1 MIRAPVTLHG
11 SRSTYE
17 EPIAMHDGQPATSG
31 APGPSTLPSRARV
44 VVIGGGIVGTAVAF
58 HLTERGWKDVVLL
71 ERKKLT
77 SGTTW
82 HAAGLVG
89 QLRASYNMTALATYA
104 KDMLREL
111 ERRTGDSTGFVQHG
125 SVLVAHTEGRWDEIR
140 RNASM
145 ARLHGVDME
154 FITKERLGEL
164 WPLMVTDDVVGAA
177 YIPGDGMAN
186 PVDTTLAMAKAAR
199 MGGAQVFENTKVTR
213 IIRRDGRV
221 AGVETERGTIDC
233 EYVVNCTGMWA
244 RELGAQ
250 DEVVVP
256 LHAAEHFYLVTEE
269 VPGLAPDLPVLRMP
283 DLCTYVRNE
292 AGKLMVG
299 FFEPGAKPWATHG
312 IPDND
317 GFMTLPED
325 WDHLEPYI
333 LGAAKAIP
341 VFGQVGIQLFF
352 NGPESFTPDDRYI
365 LGEAPELPGYFV
377 AAGFNSVG
385 FASGGGAG
393 RTVADWIVDGHPP
406 MDVWE
411 TDIRRF
417 MPFQRNRRYLHD
429 RTTETLGLLYD
440 MHWPFRQME
449 TARGIRRSPLH
460 DRLAARGACFGEVY
474 GWERANWYAP
484 EGVEPVYEYS
494 YGRQNW
500 FPHSA
505 DEHRAV
511 REGVALFDQTSFG
524 KIQVAGRDAARELNR
539 VCTADVDVAPGRIVY
554 TQFCNERGGV
564 EADVTVTRLAPDRF
578 LVVTTGTQTMRDLD
592 WLARHVDPDARGTLT
607 DTTSAEAVISVM
619 GPRSRE
625 LLQSLTDADLSNAA
639 FPFGTAREI
648 DLGYAFARAARTT
661 YVGELGWELYVPM
674 EFAAHVYDTVTAGGE
689 PFGLAHAG
697 YHALNSLRIEKA
709 YRHWGHDMTDEDT
722 LLEAGLGFTAAWDKP
737 GGFIGREAL
746 LAQREAGLSRRL
758 AVFTLEDPEPLLY
771 HNEPVWRDGALVG
784 WITSAMFGHTVGRS
798 IGLGYVR
805 RDDGPVT
812 PDWIAAGRWELE
824 IAGERFAAGASL
836 KAPYDPSN
844 SRIRA

>member
-1 MIRAPVTLHG
+1 MN
-11 SRSTYE
+11 E
-17 EPIAMHDGQPATSG
+17 GQVASAGG
-31 APGPSTLPSRARV
+31 APTAPPFPTQARV
-44 VVIGGGIVGTAVAF
+44 VVIGGGIVGTSVLF

-89 QLRASYNMTALATYA
+89 QLRATYNMTALASYS
-104 KDMLREL
+104 KDLFREL

-140 RNASM
+140 RGASM
-145 ARLHGVDME
+145 ARLHGVDMN
-154 FITKERLGEL
+154 FISREELGAK
-164 WPLMVTDDVVGAA
+164 WPLMDTSDVVGAA
-177 YIPGDGMAN
+177 FIPGDGMAN

-199 MGGAQVFENTKVTR
+199 LGGAQVFENTAVTR

-221 AGVETERGTIDC
+221 AGVETPRGTIEC

-269 VPGLAPDLPVLRMP
+269 IPALTPDLPVLRMP

-325 WDHLEPYI
+325 WDHLEPHI
-333 LGAAKAIP
+333 LAAAKAIP

-365 LGEAPELPGYFV
+365 LGEAPQLPGYFV

-393 RTVADWIVDGHPP
+393 RAVADWVVDGRPP
-406 MDVWE
+406 MDLWE
-411 TDIRRF
+411 VDIRRF
-417 MPFQRNRRYLHD
+417 MPFQRSRRYLYE
-429 RTTETLGLLYD
+429 RTTETLGLLYE
-440 MHWPFRQME
+440 MHWPFRQVT
-449 TARGIRRSPLH
+449 TARGVRRSPLH
-460 DRLAARGACFGEVY
+460 DRLVAKNACFGEVY

-484 EGVEPVYEYS
+484 EGVTPEYEYG

-500 FPHSA
+500 FPYSA

-539 VCTADVDVAPGRIVY
+539 ICTANVDVEPGRIVY

-564 EADVTVTRLAPDRF
+564 EADVTVTRLETDRF
-578 LVVTTGTQTMRDLD
+578 LVVTTGTQTQRDLH
-592 WLARHVDPDARGTLT
+592 WIRTHLDPDAHVTLT
-607 DTTSAEAVISVM
+607 DTTSAETVISIM
-619 GPRSRE
+619 GPRSRA
-625 LLQSLTDADLSNAA
+625 LLASMTDADLSNEA
-639 FPFGTAREI
+639 FPFGIAREI

-661 YVGELGWELYVPM
+661 YVGELGWELYIPM
-674 EFAAHVYDTVTAGGE
+674 EFATHIYDAIVEAGKA
-689 PFGLAHAG
+689 FDLRHAG
-697 YHALNSLRIEKA
+697 YHALNSLRMEKT
-709 YRHWGHDMTDEDT
+709 YRHWGHDMSDDET

-746 LAQREAGLSRRL
+746 LAQREAGLHKRL
-758 AVFTLEDPEPLLY
+758 VAFVLDDPEPLMY
-771 HNEPVWRDGALVG
+771 HNEPIWRDGELAG
-784 WITSAMFGHTVGRS
+784 WITSAMFGHTIGRS
-798 IGLGYVR
+798 IGLGYVKR
-805 RDDGPVT
+805 TDGGPAT
-812 PDWIAAGRWELE
+812 NDWINAGRYELE
-824 IAGERFAAGASL
+824 IAGERFGATASL
-836 KAPYDPSN
+836 RAPYDPAN
-844 SRIRA
+844 ARIRA